1 MQMFLRSVL
10 ALAFLGAF
18 LFALPANAETSD
30 DFNSVDLFLGDETDP
45 NYITTMKPTSG
56 EGNKY
61 DCPQESNEKSW
72 IGDNRQW
79 GDVATWSVDLRTPG
93 EIEKGAYTFRIW
105 ANATQGD
112 VDDVQFRIS
121 IYIDHQA
128 GSDTQLVD
136 NALSDENGV
145 DSEDEEATEFVIE
158 FDIFNNSFDPE
169 DENGNDQLRIDLEYS
184 GGEDGS
190 EPIIGGEST
199 DQVVVIASSV
209 KHPSGIGNMSI
220 NHYRVDF
227 NEITVQDLD
236 ERVFVKTRVWSAFG
250 EYDINSTGWVLG
262 IFGES
267 VGNQGLTA
275 DFGEKSSMNG
285 SYEVTFYW
293 YYNEANAI
301 SDTYHVYLQVMDI
314 QGNAWEVVSDQNLY
328 LVIHEF
334 DVDDAIAPEDI
345 QINNQTGMA
354 TVEAGSSFT
363 IDIMVSASGEPK
375 ITYNPIPVTI
385 IWVSGS
391 TEIVL
396 YDTVVFATPGATAT
410 TSFRHTF
417 DEKGEYLIKVV
428 LDRSNLVGE
437 IDETNNVAE
446 FLLVVSEPEK
456 EDFIQSAVDSITG
469 GGPASMFVL
478 VAIASIA
485 LGAIF
490 LRRGGSDADFEW
502 EEDDEF

>member
-1 MQMFLRSVL
+1 MFLRSVL

-18 LFALPANAETSD
+18 LFTLPANAETSD
-30 DFNSVDLFLGDETDP
+30 DFNSVDLFLGDEADP
-45 NYITTMKPTSG
+45 SNITTIRPTSS

-61 DCPQESNEKSW
+61 DCPRESNEKSW
-72 IGDNRQW
+72 LGDDRQW
-79 GDVATWSVDLRTPG
+79 GDVATWSVDLDTPG
-93 EIEKGAYTFRIW
+93 EIETGTYIFRIW

-121 IYIDHQA
+121 IYIVSD
-128 GSDTQLVD
+128 GPDTQLVN
-136 NALSDENGV
+136 NALSNVDGV
-145 DSEDEEATEFVIE
+145 DSEDEEATEFEIE
-158 FDIFNNSFDPE
+158 FDISNNSFDPE
-169 DENGNDQLRIDLEYS
+169 NNDELQIDLEYS

-199 DQVVVIASSV
+199 DQVVVIASSG
-209 KHPSGIGNMSI
+209 KHPSGIGNLSI

-227 NEITVQDLD
+227 NEITVQDID
-236 ERVFVKTRVWSAFG
+236 ERVFVKAQVWSAFG
-250 EYDINSTGWVLG
+250 EYDIDSTAWVLG
-262 IFGES
+262 VFGES
-267 VGNQGLTA
+267 TGNQGMTA
-275 DFGEKSSMNG
+275 DFATKSSKNG

-293 YYNEANAI
+293 YYNKANAI
-301 SDTYHVYLQVMDI
+301 SDTYHFYLQVMDI

-334 DVDDAIAPEDI
+334 DVDDVIAPEDI

-363 IDIMVSASGEPK
+363 IDVTVSASGEPK

-385 IWVSGS
+385 IWISGS

-396 YDTVVFATPGATAT
+396 YDTVVFATPGATTT

-417 DEKGEYLIKVV
+417 DENGEYLIKVV
-428 LDRSNLVGE
+428 LDRSNLVRE

-456 EDFIQSAVDSITG
+456 EDFVQSIVDSITD
-469 GGPASMFVL
+469 GGPASMFVM
-478 VAIASIA
+478 VAIASIV

-490 LRRGGSDADFEW
+490 LRRGGSDVDFEW
-502 EEDDEF
+502 EDDDEF